1 MRADRIE
8 DTFSQL
14 ESLMYGHNYQVKFG
28 LHIFENCYN
37 LDDFK
42 RKLKQVYKNSRPE
55 EVKPIQLTEA
65 DLWEDIDFA
74 FNYRGD
80 SGAGLSL
87 SEGKE
92 KLLKKEQEKY
102 KAFIKQYINK
112 ETEIYSYP
120 DDEGIPG
127 YTVFW
132 DFSFIVFTNDNK
144 CLFIFGA
151 ASD

>member
-1 MRADRIE
+1 
-8 DTFSQL
+8 
-14 ESLMYGHNYQVKFG
+14 MYGHNYQVKFG
-28 LHIFENCYN
+28 LQIFENCYN

-55 EVKPIQLTEA
+55 EVKFIQLTEA

-74 FNYRGD
+74 LNYRGD
-80 SGAGLSL
+80 SSAGLSL

-92 KLLKKEQEKY
+92 KLLKEEQEKY

-112 ETEIYSYP
+112 ETVIYSYP
-120 DDEGIPG
+120 DEEGIPG
-127 YTVFW
+127 YAVFW
-132 DFSFIVFTNDNK
+132 DFRFIVFTNDNK

-151 ASD
+151 SSD